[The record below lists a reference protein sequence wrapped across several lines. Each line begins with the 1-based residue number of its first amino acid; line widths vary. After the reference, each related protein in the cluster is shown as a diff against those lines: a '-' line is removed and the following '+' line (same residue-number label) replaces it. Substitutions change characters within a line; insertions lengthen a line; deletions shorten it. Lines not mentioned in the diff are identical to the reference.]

1 MLTIK
6 ECNKHN
12 DSQIEKNKNNNN
24 RKRTVSFPSAYPSCK
39 IFQIREI
46 REVGKPE
53 RLWRTQG
60 KGHRGQHRFVTEASC
75 YFPRSL
81 FLLSFVSQYSFFL
94 G

>member
-12 DSQIEKNKNNNN
+12 DSQIEKKKTTTTEKEQF
-24 RKRTVSFPSAYPSCK
+24 RFRRHTLDVGCK

-60 KGHRGQHRFVTEASC
+60 KRHRGQHRFVTEASC
-75 YFPRSL
+75 FFPRS
-81 FLLSFVSQYSFFL
+81 LLSFVSQYSFFL

>member
-6 ECNKHN
+6 EFNKHN
-12 DSQIEKNKNNNN
+12 DSQIEKKKNNN

-60 KGHRGQHRFVTEASC
+60 KRHRGQHRFVTEASC

-81 FLLSFVSQYSFFL
+81 LSFVSQYSFFL